1 MQVLMKIAEKQ
12 RKSRAGFVQLM
23 NYISRDSFKTFG
35 VGINDDKDIAIRQ
48 CLINKDLH
56 KKNRDGKDRFTY
68 HEIFSFGVDVG
79 VEKVIDIMLEFC
91 EVNFYEKDFNSF
103 FAIHTDTDNI
113 HCHVVADNV
122 NFNTGDMI
130 HSVTQKQFDSMSQK
144 KKDKA
149 ETFVYEHQRK
159 LFEDICIKHGLDI
172 SMEERY
178 EYMHEQKQKEGRK
191 WLTKEQYRA
200 KQDKTAWT
208 NEIKDKLEQIYKNED
223 VNEDNIKD
231 IAVKYGLE
239 VTRHNKTNKTI
250 TFALIDEQG
259 KRTNQKLKLVQELNK
274 KKRKTQ
280 DEVTEDTVKLGIKL
294 DTLEI
299 QEKELKKDSDENIF
313 IYDNFFGGKK
323 KEIEKEETREDIY
336 AFFEREKEKLRL
348 KKEKEAEA
356 KAKEVKEDI
365 KPVEEVKE
373 DIKPVEEVKED
384 IRPVNTYIVEDSKP
398 SDFELEKEYKTEKE
412 ILDNFYKDQEDKK
425 KEQDSKAKAL
435 EQEIKDIEKAEIDK
449 ITQADEV
456 LRRLNIDEQERQ
468 TEAKAKKEAE
478 EKAKHKQV
486 DIDSLLEKVDSYK
499 LIEKYDL
506 FDALPQFKVTLNEES
521 ILFDSETG
529 EGDIELAKNLIRAK
543 GDEYRDNIDLKDIRT
558 WEDVKMIT
566 TYYYDSYDELNRY
579 NDYNEYSRDTIKQFL
594 EENTSIAEE
603 LAYIY
608 NMQDSNSKT
617 YEDTKVASV
626 EKQVET
632 KKEQEEEEKQDLKS
646 KEKEI
651 EVAEVIESKQELT
664 NSESVITNSEP
675 TITESKEEITNS
687 KQEEQ
692 QEEKQDLKSKQVD
705 IDSLIEKIDSYKL
718 VKEYNL
724 FDTLPPF
731 QVIGEDLI
739 YDSSSGEGDFELAK
753 SLIIDVKG
761 KEYWDNMNV
770 KDIKQWEETGVFTV
784 GYIDDNDNFKYN
796 GYEDYSKDTIKQF
809 LVENTEV
816 AEELAKQYM
825 PTDSKKK
832 EQDSKDYEVEKKKDR
847 EIDFN

>member
-1 MQVLMKIAEKQ
+1 MQVMMKIAEKQ
-12 RKSRAGFVQLM
+12 RKTRAGLRQLFD
-23 NYISRDSFKTFG
+23 YISRDSFKTYGTG
-35 VGINDDKDIAIRQ
+35 VSDKKEIAYKQ
-48 CLINKDLH
+48 FLLNKDLYD
-56 KKNRDGKDRFTY
+56 KNRDGKDRFTY
-68 HEIFSFGVDVG
+68 HQILSFGADVDK
-79 VEKVIDIMLEFC
+79 EKVLEIVEEYC
-91 EVNFYEKDFNSF
+91 EVNFYDKGFNSF

-435 EQEIKDIEKAEIDK
+435 EEEVKNIEKAEIDK
-449 ITQADEV
+449 ITKSDEV
-456 LRRLNIDEQERQ
+456 LRRLNIEEEERQ
-468 TEAKAKKEAE
+468 QEAKAKKEQE
-478 EKAKHKQV
+478 EKAKQEEETDLETTDEIIKTDEEKEIEVTEVESKQEITNSESVITDSKPLITNNEPTITESKPKITSDSTITNSEPVITISKQEEQAEQQEEKQDLDPKESKQV
-486 DIDSLLEKVDSYK
+486 DLDS
-499 LIEKYDL
+499 LIEKIDSYELVEKYSL
-506 FDALPQFKVTLNEES
+506 FDTLPAFQIFTDEL
-521 ILFDSETG
+521 IYDSETG
-529 EGDIELAKNLIRAK
+529 EGDIELAKSLIENQK
-543 GDEYRDNIDLKDIRT
+543 GEEYWDNMNPKDITKWEEVGVFTVAYRDNNDNFKEYQGY
-558 WEDVKMIT
+558 ED
-566 TYYYDSYDELNRY
+566 
-579 NDYNEYSRDTIKQFL
+579 YSKSTIKQFL
-594 EENTSIAEE
+594 EENTTIAEE
-603 LAYIY
+603 LA
-608 NMQDSNSKT
+608 
-617 YEDTKVASV
+617 E
-626 EKQVET
+626 
-632 KKEQEEEEKQDLKS
+632 
-646 KEKEI
+646 
-651 EVAEVIESKQELT
+651 
-664 NSESVITNSEP
+664 
-675 TITESKEEITNS
+675 
-687 KQEEQ
+687 
-692 QEEKQDLKSKQVD
+692 
-705 IDSLIEKIDSYKL
+705 
-718 VKEYNL
+718 
-724 FDTLPPF
+724 
-731 QVIGEDLI
+731 
-739 YDSSSGEGDFELAK
+739 
-753 SLIIDVKG
+753 
-761 KEYWDNMNV
+761 
-770 KDIKQWEETGVFTV
+770 
-784 GYIDDNDNFKYN
+784 
-796 GYEDYSKDTIKQF
+796 
-809 LVENTEV
+809 
-816 AEELAKQYM
+816 QYM
-825 PTDSKKK
+825 PRDSKKK